1 MHVPHLGTPRAWI
14 DMLGLKF
21 LRLMILNSIVC
32 FRNIIIILIIN
43 IINEIINK
51 FKRKYYY

>member
-1 MHVPHLGTPRAWI
+1 MGTLGASVDT
-14 DMLGLKF
+14 LGSRF
-21 LRLMILNSIVC
+21 LDLEILNIIVC
-32 FRNIIIILIIN
+32 FRNIIIFLIIN

>member
-21 LRLMILNSIVC
+21 LGLMILNSIVC